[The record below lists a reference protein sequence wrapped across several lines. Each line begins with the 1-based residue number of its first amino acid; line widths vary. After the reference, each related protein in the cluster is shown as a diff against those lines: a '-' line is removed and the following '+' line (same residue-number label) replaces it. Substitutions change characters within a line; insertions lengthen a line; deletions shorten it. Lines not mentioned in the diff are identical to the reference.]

1 MNRSVLWIFGII
13 SISFLFWWCSFA
25 EAQASPHQAGAEDNI
40 SRQSSSTSK
49 IVKVKNRQSV
59 PVIKIDVNELQSP
72 NETD

>member
-1 MNRSVLWIFGII
+1 MNRFVLWIFGII
-13 SISFLFWWCSFA
+13 SISLLFWWCSFA
-25 EAQASPHQAGAEDNI
+25 EAQASPHQAG
-40 SRQSSSTSK
+40 SHHQTSK